1 MKLRYL
7 VAGVI
12 NAGDPFGGTLV
23 MNNEEKYLEQVERF
37 RNVYEYADARNIFEH
52 IAIQINVSG
61 EGAGILYME
70 VADRAVTVEPY
81 DYKDRDGEVFI
92 EGSFVVSFL
101 ESGMSFDEAR
111 EKNLIRYEG
120 NIKKLK
126 TLKNL
131 VFRNRKKSKDP
142 SAKA

>member
-1 MKLRYL
+1 

>member
-1 MKLRYL
+1 
-7 VAGVI
+7 
-12 NAGDPFGGTLV
+12 

-131 VFRNRKKSKDP
+131 VFRNRKKGKDP

>member
-1 MKLRYL
+1 
-7 VAGVI
+7 
-12 NAGDPFGGTLV
+12 

>member
-1 MKLRYL
+1 
-7 VAGVI
+7 
-12 NAGDPFGGTLV
+12 

-111 EKNLIRYEG
+111 EKNLIRYVG